1 MHKFYCKTST
11 FSQLQLKQM
20 MKERREKRTIRKAEV
35 EKESIDEWL

>member
-1 MHKFYCKTST
+1 M

-20 MKERREKRTIRKAEV
+20 MKERKEKRNTRKAEV